1 MANRI
6 LVLWPS
12 GDLLC
17 EGESALSVVR
27 ANDEKKE
34 ESPSTE
40 PCPPTKRSPQHD
52 GESGIF
58 RRGERA
64 A

>member
-17 EGESALSVVR
+17 EGESALT
-27 ANDEKKE
+27 AAAPEKE
-34 ESPSTE
+34 EEPSPETE
-40 PCPPTKRSPQHD
+40 PCPPTKRSPEH
-52 GESGIF
+52 ESGIF

>member
-12 GDLLC
+12 GDVLC
-17 EGESALSVVR
+17 EGDSALS
-27 ANDEKKE
+27 DDDKE
-34 ESPSTE
+34 VSPETE
-40 PCPPTKRSPQHD
+40 PCPPTKRSPQHE